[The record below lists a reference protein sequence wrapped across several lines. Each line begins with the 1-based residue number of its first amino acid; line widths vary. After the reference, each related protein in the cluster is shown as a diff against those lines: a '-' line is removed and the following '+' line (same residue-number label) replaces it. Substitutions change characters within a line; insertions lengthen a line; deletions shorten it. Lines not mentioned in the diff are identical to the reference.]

1 MRSLTVY
8 LKNYKKE
15 SILAPFFKF
24 LEVVF
29 DLIVPIVIAQIID
42 VGIAN
47 HDNGYI
53 VQRFSILILMAALGL
68 ASTITAQFFAAKASV
83 GFATELRQAVYDHVQ
98 HLSYTELDTLG
109 TDTLI
114 TRLTDDVNQIQNG
127 LNMGLRLLLRSPF
140 IVLGSMVMA
149 FTIDFK
155 CALVFA
161 VAIPFLFL
169 VVFVIMF
176 LSIPLFKKVQGKLD
190 TVTGLTRENLTG
202 VRVIRAF
209 CREKEAVAEFDTR
222 NQELTK
228 LNLFVGKLSALL
240 NPVTYVLINIAT
252 VILIQKAG
260 VEVNLGGMQQG
271 QVVALYNYMAQ
282 MIVEL
287 IKLASLIITLNKSA
301 ACAGRVADILKVK
314 STMDY
319 PSSSTYSAQISKDL
333 ATATADASLSENAI
347 VFNDVTFE
355 YSKAGAPSL
364 SHISFSVKKGQTVG
378 IIGGTGSGKTTL
390 VNLISRFY
398 DASKGTV
405 LLDGQNIENY
415 TRSDLR
421 SRIGVVPQKA
431 ALFKGSIRDNL
442 KWGRE
447 DASDEDLWQALTT
460 AQGKEV
466 VEGKPG
472 QLDFMLEQ
480 NGKNLSGG
488 QKKRVALANVL
499 LKEPDILILDEPT
512 NHLDGQMAQWLED
525 FLIRFRGALVMVTH
539 DRYFLDRVA
548 TRIVEVDQGKIYSY
562 PGSYSEFVRLKE
574 ERQNMEIATERKRQS
589 ILRKELEWLM
599 RGARAR
605 STKQKAHIQ
614 RIEIMQEKIK
624 FFKENRGKI
633 SMEYNAISGNLVLT
647 DGESQKEYQRDNL
660 EFDLYGAYDISE
672 EDIQRVKDSLD
683 SVTSEN
689 KEISMKVML
698 KVRGERQMC
707 DLKLHTLW
715 SSIKTDGY
723 IGIVGQLD
731 IVK

>member
-1 MRSLTVY
+1 MNMPKSRDIQAKIPLPQAIWNEFWLSY
-8 LKNYKKE
+8 C
-15 SILAPFFKF
+15 
-24 LEVVF
+24 

-161 VAIPFLFL
+161 VAI
-169 VVFVIMF
+169 
-176 LSIPLFKKVQGKLD
+176 KVQGKLD

-319 PSSSTYSAQISKDL
+319 PKPVPP
-333 ATATADASLSENAI
+333 
-347 VFNDVTFE
+347 VF
-355 YSKAGAPSL
+355 
-364 SHISFSVKKGQTVG
+364 
-378 IIGGTGSGKTTL
+378 
-390 VNLISRFY
+390 LIS
-398 DASKGTV
+398 V
-405 LLDGQNIENY
+405 
-415 TRSDLR
+415 
-421 SRIGVVPQKA
+421 
-431 ALFKGSIRDNL
+431 
-442 KWGRE
+442 
-447 DASDEDLWQALTT
+447 
-460 AQGKEV
+460 
-466 VEGKPG
+466 
-472 QLDFMLEQ
+472 
-480 NGKNLSGG
+480 
-488 QKKRVALANVL
+488 
-499 LKEPDILILDEPT
+499 
-512 NHLDGQMAQWLED
+512 
-525 FLIRFRGALVMVTH
+525 FL
-539 DRYFLDRVA
+539 
-548 TRIVEVDQGKIYSY
+548 
-562 PGSYSEFVRLKE
+562 
-574 ERQNMEIATERKRQS
+574 
-589 ILRKELEWLM
+589 
-599 RGARAR
+599 
-605 STKQKAHIQ
+605 
-614 RIEIMQEKIK
+614 
-624 FFKENRGKI
+624 
-633 SMEYNAISGNLVLT
+633 
-647 DGESQKEYQRDNL
+647 
-660 EFDLYGAYDISE
+660 
-672 EDIQRVKDSLD
+672 
-683 SVTSEN
+683 
-689 KEISMKVML
+689 
-698 KVRGERQMC
+698 
-707 DLKLHTLW
+707 
-715 SSIKTDGY
+715 
-723 IGIVGQLD
+723 
-731 IVK
+731 

>member
-1 MRSLTVY
+1 MRSLAVY

-202 VRVIRAF
+202 VLFIRAF

-271 QVVALYNYMAQ
+271 QVVALYNYMLQ
-282 MIVEL
+282 IIVEL
-287 IKLASLIITLNKSA
+287 IKLASLIITLNKSV
-301 ACAGRVADILKVK
+301 ACAERVSGVLAVPTTMNSPAKGGHPKKV
-314 STMDY
+314 SG
-319 PSSSTYSAQISKDL
+319 
-333 ATATADASLSENAI
+333 DA
-347 VFNDVTFE
+347 DVTFKNVSFT
-355 YSKAGAPSL
+355 YAGAGAESL
-364 SHISFSVKKGQTVG
+364 SDISFTAKRAQTIG
-378 IIGGTGSGKTTL
+378 IIGGTGSGKSTL
-390 VNLISRFY
+390 VSLISRFY
-398 DASKGTV
+398 DATSGDV
-405 LLDGQNIENY
+405 MVDGENVKNY
-415 TRSDLR
+415 TKEELCNKV
-421 SRIGVVPQKA
+421 GVVQ
-431 ALFKGSIRDNL
+431 
-442 KWGRE
+442 
-447 DASDEDLWQALTT
+447 Q
-460 AQGKEV
+460 
-466 VEGKPG
+466 
-472 QLDFMLEQ
+472 
-480 NGKNLSGG
+480 
-488 QKKRVALANVL
+488 
-499 LKEPDILILDEPT
+499 
-512 NHLDGQMAQWLED
+512 
-525 FLIRFRGALVMVTH
+525 
-539 DRYFLDRVA
+539 
-548 TRIVEVDQGKIYSY
+548 
-562 PGSYSEFVRLKE
+562 
-574 ERQNMEIATERKRQS
+574 
-589 ILRKELEWLM
+589 
-599 RGARAR
+599 
-605 STKQKAHIQ
+605 
-614 RIEIMQEKIK
+614 
-624 FFKENRGKI
+624 
-633 SMEYNAISGNLVLT
+633 
-647 DGESQKEYQRDNL
+647 
-660 EFDLYGAYDISE
+660 
-672 EDIQRVKDSLD
+672 
-683 SVTSEN
+683 
-689 KEISMKVML
+689 
-698 KVRGERQMC
+698 
-707 DLKLHTLW
+707 
-715 SSIKTDGY
+715 
-723 IGIVGQLD
+723 
-731 IVK
+731 

>member
-114 TRLTDDVNQIQNG
+114 TRLTDDINQVQNG

-271 QVVALYNYMAQ
+271 QVVALYNYMLQ
-282 MIVEL
+282 IIVEL
-287 IKLASLIITLNKSA
+287 IKLASLIITLNKSV
-301 ACAGRVADILKVK
+301 ACAERVSGVLAVPTTMNYPAKGGAAKKVTGDAAVTFK
-314 STMDY
+314 NVSF
-319 PSSSTYSAQISKDL
+319 TYAG
-333 ATATADASLSENAI
+333 AGAESLS
-347 VFNDVTFE
+347 D
-355 YSKAGAPSL
+355 
-364 SHISFSVKKGQTVG
+364 ISFTAKRGQTIG
-378 IIGGTGSGKTTL
+378 IIGGTGSGKSSL
-390 VNLISRFY
+390 VDLIARFY
-398 DASKGTV
+398 DATSGVIT
-405 LLDGQNIENY
+405 LDGQNVQTY
-415 TRSDLR
+415 SRQKLR
-421 SRIGVVPQKA
+421 EKIGVVPQKA
-431 ALFKGSIRDNL
+431 ALFQGTIRDNL
-442 KWGRE
+442 SWGRE
-447 DASDEDLWQALTT
+447 DATDEEMWEALTT
-460 AQGKEV
+460 AQAREI
-466 VEGKPG
+466 VEKKDG
-472 QLDFMLEQ
+472 QLDFRLEQ
-480 NGKNLSGG
+480 NGRNLSGG
-488 QKKRVALANVL
+488 QRQRLTIARALVKKP
-499 LKEPDILILDEPT
+499 EILILDDSASALDFAT
-512 NHLDGQMAQWLED
+512 DAALRKSLHQLGGKTTTFLVSQRAASIRQADLILVLDDGQLSGKGTHQE
-525 FLIRFRGALVMVTH
+525 LISTCKTYREIF
-539 DRYFLDRVA
+539 FS
-548 TRIVEVDQGKIYSY
+548 QF
-562 PGSYSEFVRLKE
+562 PE
-574 ERQNMEIATERKRQS
+574 ERTKYEKATG
-589 ILRKELEWLM
+589 KE
-599 RGARAR
+599 
-605 STKQKAHIQ
+605 
-614 RIEIMQEKIK
+614 
-624 FFKENRGKI
+624 
-633 SMEYNAISGNLVLT
+633 VL
-647 DGESQKEYQRDNL
+647 
-660 EFDLYGAYDISE
+660 A
-672 EDIQRVKDSLD
+672 
-683 SVTSEN
+683 
-689 KEISMKVML
+689 
-698 KVRGERQMC
+698 
-707 DLKLHTLW
+707 
-715 SSIKTDGY
+715 
-723 IGIVGQLD
+723 
-731 IVK
+731 

>member
-1 MRSLTVY
+1 MRSLAVY

-42 VGIAN
+42 IGIAN

-114 TRLTDDVNQIQNG
+114 TRLTDDINQVQNG

-319 PSSSTYSAQISKDL
+319 PAATTVSCSDSAQTTKDL
-333 ATATADASLSENAI
+333 TAATADTSLSENAV
-347 VFNDVTFE
+347 VFDDVTFA

-398 DASKGTV
+398 DASNGTV
-405 LLDGQNIENY
+405 LLNGQNIENY
-415 TRSDLR
+415 TRNDLR

-488 QKKRVALANVL
+488 QKQRLTIARALV
-499 LKEPDILILDEPT
+499 KKPEILILDDSASA
-512 NHLDGQMAQWLED
+512 LDFATDAALRRSLNRLDWKVTT
-525 FLIRFRGALVMVTH
+525 FLVSQRSSSIQQADLILVLDNGTLAGKGTH
-539 DRYFLDRVA
+539 AELLRTCDTYREIYFS
-548 TRIVEVDQGKIYSY
+548 QF
-562 PGSYSEFVRLKE
+562 PE
-574 ERQNMEIATERKRQS
+574 ERARYSSVSAGNIM
-589 ILRKELEWLM
+589 KE
-599 RGARAR
+599 
-605 STKQKAHIQ
+605 
-614 RIEIMQEKIK
+614 
-624 FFKENRGKI
+624 
-633 SMEYNAISGNLVLT
+633 
-647 DGESQKEYQRDNL
+647 
-660 EFDLYGAYDISE
+660 
-672 EDIQRVKDSLD
+672 
-683 SVTSEN
+683 VT
-689 KEISMKVML
+689 V
-698 KVRGERQMC
+698 
-707 DLKLHTLW
+707 
-715 SSIKTDGY
+715 
-723 IGIVGQLD
+723 
-731 IVK
+731 

>member
-1 MRSLTVY
+1 MYYFSKKGRNNIGKIFYERKEFFKMRSLAVY

-47 HDNGYI
+47 HDNKYI
-53 VQRFSILILMAALGL
+53 VQRFFILILMAALGL

-98 HLSYTELDTLG
+98 RLSFTELDTLG

-319 PSSSTYSAQISKDL
+319 PAATTVSCSDSAQTPKDL
-333 ATATADASLSENAI
+333 TTATADASLSETSIA
-347 VFNDVTFE
+347 FNDVTFE
-355 YSKAGAPSL
+355 YSGAGAPSL

-398 DASKGTV
+398 DASNGTV

-415 TRSDLR
+415 TRNDLR

-488 QKKRVALANVL
+488 QKQRLTIARALV
-499 LKEPDILILDEPT
+499 KKPEILILDDSASA
-512 NHLDGQMAQWLED
+512 LD
-525 FLIRFRGALVMVTH
+525 F
-539 DRYFLDRVA
+539 A
-548 TRIVEVDQGKIYSY
+548 TD
-562 PGSYSEFVRLKE
+562 
-574 ERQNMEIATERKRQS
+574 AA
-589 ILRKELEWLM
+589 LRKSLNRLDWKVTTFLVSQ
-599 RGARAR
+599 R
-605 STKQKAHIQ
+605 SSSIQ
-614 RIEIMQEKIK
+614 QADLI
-624 FFKENRGKI
+624 
-633 SMEYNAISGNLVLT
+633 LVLDNGLWQVRVLMLNCYVPVILT
-647 DGESQKEYQRDNL
+647 GKSTSPSFRKKEPDTP
-660 EFDLYGAYDISE
+660 LYLLVI
-672 EDIQRVKDSLD
+672 
-683 SVTSEN
+683 
-689 KEISMKVML
+689 
-698 KVRGERQMC
+698 
-707 DLKLHTLW
+707 
-715 SSIKTDGY
+715 
-723 IGIVGQLD
+723 
-731 IVK
+731 